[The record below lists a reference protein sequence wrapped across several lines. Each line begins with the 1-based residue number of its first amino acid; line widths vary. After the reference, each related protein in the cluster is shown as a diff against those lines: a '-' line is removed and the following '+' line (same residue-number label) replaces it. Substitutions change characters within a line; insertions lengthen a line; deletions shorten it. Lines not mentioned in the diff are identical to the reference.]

1 MNIGSPPSG
10 NSATSYVVD
19 TGTSE
24 EVTFRTATALGETE
38 TAGLVMNIIPR
49 SGGNTIRGSVFAS
62 ATGAALQSD
71 NLTPALRAQGVTAA
85 TPLTGVYDVTATLG
99 GPIAKDRLW
108 YFVNA
113 HAGASTRAS
122 ANVFYNLNAAQ
133 SSQWLYAPDL
143 NRPEYSDRTFENAS
157 GRVTWQVTPRHKIN
171 GFWDTQQ
178 LCRACTGATPGLA
191 EPQRVSPEA
200 VGVLGRPLHVAQAA
214 WSSPLTNRLL
224 VDAGFGATFFGVGN
238 FERDPNPTRGL
249 IRVAEQCAS
258 GCAANG
264 NIPGLVYRSQD
275 FSVAHTG
282 SYLWRAALTYVT
294 GAHSLKV
301 GYQHT
306 FMTDDRTWM
315 TNDQNL
321 TYRFNNGV
329 PNQLTQSISPWVNNA
344 RVAWQGLYVQDQWTR
359 DRLTLQGAA
368 RFDRAWSWFPRQ
380 QEGPSRF
387 LPTPIVIAE
396 TRGVDSYKDVTLR
409 MGAAYDVSGTGKTA
423 LKMTLGKYLDGA
435 GVSGTYANTNPSL
448 RMPQTTPAFGT
459 VGVTRAWTD
468 ANQNFVPDCDLMN
481 GAAQDLRAA
490 GGDLCGIV
498 SNTSFGR
505 NVLTNNFDPGLLE
518 GWGVRPSD
526 WHLGVSIE
534 QQIGSRSSV
543 AVTYTRRWYD
553 GFSLVDN
560 RALQASDLTPFSIVA
575 PVDPR
580 LPDGGGYVVSGLYDV
595 VPEKAGVVDNLV
607 ADSTAYGNW
616 SQYFNG
622 VDVTVRVRSVKG
634 FTVAAGTSTGQTV
647 ADNCAV
653 RARLPELATTTTGTS
668 AFGPGLGASA
678 VTPVSPYCHV
688 AFGVLTQLRGFSSY
702 HVPKIDMQLSAAF
715 QSKPGPMLAAN
726 YAVPNAAVVPS
737 LGRNLSGN
745 AANVTV
751 NLVAPGTMYGDR
763 INQVDFRAA
772 KTLRY
777 RRLRMLL
784 AIDALQRAEL
794 ERGAVAQP
802 GVRTGRHVA
811 AAADDHDAAAH
822 QDHERGRLL
831 SAHAR
836 AAFATRHGAVASA
849 PPVRVRWARGGVGAA
864 TEAGA
869 RRVLDAARC
878 ADRCDW
884 RARTATNPRG
894 RPWPTGLLLG
904 IHRPVRGF
912 RTRRTGQAFSDFLL
926 LKYKD
931 VHFDAVIAVRGRR
944 ARTCHR
950 SPKPVVSWRA
960 DCLFRVGPSDA
971 AASKTRPASSPALT
985 FTDTLALIAD
995 LQPQVRQIFVVSG
1008 ASPSDMEYERLARQ
1022 QFRPFESRFA
1032 ITYLDGLPSA
1042 ELESRLSSLPANS
1055 AIYYLLV
1062 NRDGSGE
1069 NVHPL
1074 DYLSHLTAI
1083 ANAPVY
1089 CWVDSA
1095 MGQGIVGGSLK
1106 DQSAQL
1112 DALGRLAL
1120 RVLSGESA
1128 ASIPVSSPNLN
1139 VRQVDWRQL
1148 RRWGISESRVPQ
1160 GTRVLFKEPSRL
1172 GPLPGLHPRH
1182 ASRGDGPNRSSSPGC
1197 CCSDGCDGRQ
1207 RHRCVAMKRSCAA
1220 ATSASA
1226 ISGRGCSRPRTPNVR
1241 ASPANCTT
1249 ISASRSP
1256 CSR

>member
-1 MNIGSPPSG
+1 MKTLYILVLTASTPSFAFAQGAIAGSVTDGSGGPLPAVIVQAASPTLIERARLAVTDSRGQYRIENLRPGTYAVSFTLNGWRPYQRDGIELSGSSTAIVDAELTVGTVAEAVTVTGALPVVDAHSLSRELALSGDVIRSLPTARSYNALLVLVPGVATTSNDIVTGTATTSFPVHGGRTNEGRLTLDGLNIGSPPSG

-49 SGGNTIRGSVFAS
+49 SGGNTIRGSLFAS
-62 ATGAALQSD
+62 ATGARLQSD

-133 SSQWLYAPDL
+133 SLQWLYAPDL

-171 GFWDTQQ
+171 GFWDAQQ

-214 WSSPLTNRLL
+214 WSSPLTDRLL

-238 FERDPNPTRGL
+238 FEREPNPTRGL

-264 NIPGLVYRSQD
+264 DIPGLVYRSQD

-301 GYQHT
+301 GYQQT

-344 RVAWQGLYVQDQWTR
+344 RVAWQGLFVQDQWTR
-359 DRLTLQGAA
+359 HRLTLQGAA
-368 RFDRAWSWFPRQ
+368 RFDRAWSWFPAQ

-387 LPTPIVIAE
+387 LPTPIVIPE
-396 TRGVDSYKDVTLR
+396 TRGVDSYKDVTVR
-409 MGAAYDVSGTGKTA
+409 MGVAYDLTGTGKTA
-423 LKMTLGKYLDGA
+423 LKMTLGKYLEGA
-435 GVSGTYANTNPSL
+435 GASGTYANSNPTL
-448 RMPQTTPAFGT
+448 RLPQTTSTFGT
-459 VGVTRAWTD
+459 AGVTRAWTD
-468 ANQNFVPDCDLMN
+468 ANRNLIPDCDLMN
-481 GAAQDLRAA
+481 AAAQDLRAA
-490 GGDLCGIV
+490 GGDLCGVRLEHEFRHECPDQHFRSGIA
-498 SNTSFGR
+498 R
-505 NVLTNNFDPGLLE
+505 GL
-518 GWGVRPSD
+518 GHPAVRLASRP
-526 WHLGVSIE
+526 LIE

-668 AFGPGLGASA
+668 AFGPGLGGSA

-702 HVPKIDMQLSAAF
+702 HVPKIDMQLAVTF

-737 LGRNLSGN
+737 LGRNLSGD

-763 INQVDFRAA
+763 INQLDFRAA
-772 KTLRY
+772 KPLRY

-784 AIDALQRAEL
+784 AIDLYNALNSS
-794 ERGAVAQP
+794 AVLSHNLAFVP
-802 GVRTGRHVA
+802 GGT
-811 AAADDHDAAAH
+811 
-822 QDHERGRLL
+822 
-831 SAHAR
+831 
-836 AAFATRHGAVASA
+836 
-849 PPVRVRWARGGVGAA
+849 W
-864 TEAGA
+864 
-869 RRVLDAARC
+869 
-878 ADRCDW
+878 
-884 RARTATNPRG
+884 
-894 RPWPTGLLLG
+894 
-904 IHRPVRGF
+904 
-912 RTRRTGQAFSDFLL
+912 
-926 LKYKD
+926 
-931 VHFDAVIAVRGRR
+931 
-944 ARTCHR
+944 
-950 SPKPVVSWRA
+950 
-960 DCLFRVGPSDA
+960 
-971 AASKTRPASSPALT
+971 
-985 FTDTLALIAD
+985 
-995 LQPQVRQIFVVSG
+995 LQPMTIMT
-1008 ASPSDMEYERLARQ
+1008 PRLVK
-1022 QFRPFESRFA
+1022 
-1032 ITYLDGLPSA
+1032 ITS
-1042 ELESRLSSLPANS
+1042 E
-1055 AIYYLLV
+1055 
-1062 NRDGSGE
+1062 
-1069 NVHPL
+1069 
-1074 DYLSHLTAI
+1074 
-1083 ANAPVY
+1083 
-1089 CWVDSA
+1089 VD
-1095 MGQGIVGGSLK
+1095 
-1106 DQSAQL
+1106 
-1112 DALGRLAL
+1112 
-1120 RVLSGESA
+1120 
-1128 ASIPVSSPNLN
+1128 
-1139 VRQVDWRQL
+1139 
-1148 RRWGISESRVPQ
+1148 
-1160 GTRVLFKEPSRL
+1160 F
-1172 GPLPGLHPRH
+1172 
-1182 ASRGDGPNRSSSPGC
+1182 
-1197 CCSDGCDGRQ
+1197 
-1207 RHRCVAMKRSCAA
+1207 
-1220 ATSASA
+1220 
-1226 ISGRGCSRPRTPNVR
+1226 
-1241 ASPANCTT
+1241 
-1249 ISASRSP
+1249 
-1256 CSR
+1256 